1 MAGYFKNIA
10 EGVKTTLTGM
20 ALTLR
25 HARDARRRRKANN
38 IQLDNFFEVQ
48 TGMVTVQYPHETV
61 AIPDNGRYRLHNEMD
76 DCIVCDKCAK
86 VCPVDCIDIE
96 PIKATEEV
104 GRASDGSVIR
114 LYAARFDIDMAKCC
128 YCGLCTTVC
137 PTECLTMTKTFDY
150 SEFDVRE
157 MVYAYGNLTPEE
169 AQEKRELLEQFQLE
183 KAQGKARPAA
193 AVEAPAPAAKPA
205 FRPVMKPKTAAP
217 AAAAASHQETEKP
230 TTSSMPFHPR
240 NWTPDFIKNSER
252 LHFTYGKPKPLKRAA
267 ETTDPVQSAIKAASA
282 AAFRPTIKPA
292 GSTPAPGSAA
302 ASKPAFKPTMK
313 PKGAE
318 ATEPGNKAEAPKPAF
333 RPTMKP
339 KAAEAAGTEKATEA
353 PKPAFRP
360 TMKPKGD
367 ETAKSEK
374 TTEAAKPA
382 FRPTMKPKAA
392 EASGTEKAT
401 EAPKPA
407 FRPTMKPKG
416 DEVAKSEKTTEA
428 PKPAF
433 RPTMKP
439 KAAEATGTE
448 KATEAPKP
456 AFRPTMKPKGDEVKS
471 ENTTEAPKPAFRPTM
486 RPKAAEATDTAK
498 ITEAPKP
505 AFRPTMKPKESEATE
520 PENKPAPPKPAF
532 RPTMKSR
539 PVETQDSKEAGAEVA
554 KPANK
559 AETTLKQVF
568 RPSADLKMSRDGNRP
583 VFRPQPAAEE
593 GQSPAVQAANGKFT
607 PAGYKAPRSEAR
619 PSFGVS
625 LPAALVAPP
634 KAGSEHQE
642 TEPKQP
648 ASPSSE
654 APTGSVQPVAKPK
667 PAFRPTMK
675 PKK

>member
-217 AAAAASHQETEKP
+217 AAAAASQETEKP

-292 GSTPAPGSAA
+292 GSTPTPGSAA

-374 TTEAAKPA
+374 TTEAPKPA

-416 DEVAKSEKTTEA
+416 DEVA
-428 PKPAF
+428 
-433 RPTMKP
+433 
-439 KAAEATGTE
+439 
-448 KATEAPKP
+448 
-456 AFRPTMKPKGDEVKS
+456 KS

-520 PENKPAPPKPAF
+520 PENKPSPPKPAF

-559 AETTLKQVF
+559 AETTLKQAF

-654 APTGSVQPVAKPK
+654 APTGSAQPVAKPK